1 MKIKFDL
8 PRIAAAVNLPNV
20 LPAAPVL
27 TVVLL
32 NQFFNVG
39 ASASFALSGWA
50 NTTGSF
56 VLWQIIGGLFGLG
69 TQLTFAGLV
78 RFTSLGVANVIG
90 NGLAYVSVQIF
101 AAYVLF
107 HEEFT
112 MTQWAGAV
120 FVFIG
125 IVLISLG
132 H

>member
-1 MKIKFDL
+1 MKIKIDL
-8 PRIAAAVNLPNV
+8 RGLTADLTLPTI

-27 TVVLL
+27 VMILL

-50 NTTGSF
+50 DSTRMF

-90 NGLAYVSVQIF
+90 NGLAYVSIQVF

-107 HEEFT
+107 HEEFNL
-112 MTQWAGAV
+112 TQWAGAA

-125 IVLISLG
+125 
-132 H
+132 